1 MNKTTCTNLL
11 VGTVRRAVLNL
22 SQTARPA
29 VAPYLL
35 AFVAALLL
43 PFAAHAD
50 KLNVVATTPDLAAI
64 AREVGGDRAE
74 VRSLA
79 KPMEDPHFVQAK
91 PSFIVALN
99 KADALIEGG
108 AELESGWL
116 SALLDGTRNRNITA
130 GAGGRIAIA
139 PRIEMLERPR
149 ELDRSHGDV
158 HASGNPHFLTDPE
171 NAKIA
176 AREICE
182 AFCKLDSASA
192 DFYRDNLGKFT
203 ARLDARLA
211 DWRKTLAPLK
221 GARIA
226 AYHNT
231 WAYFARRFELN
242 IDLFLEPKP
251 GIPPSPAH
259 LASVVKTM
267 KSDNVRAVI
276 VEPFQNRKTAESV
289 AAQTGARVVDFA
301 QHPGGVKGTEG
312 GYVELMDYLVAT
324 LAKALDAK

>member
-1 MNKTTCTNLL
+1 
-11 VGTVRRAVLNL
+11 
-22 SQTARPA
+22 
-29 VAPYLL
+29 
-35 AFVAALLL
+35 
-43 PFAAHAD
+43 
-50 KLNVVATTPDLAAI
+50 
-64 AREVGGDRAE
+64 

-108 AELESGWL
+108 AELENGWL
-116 SALLDGTRNRNITA
+116 KALLDGTRNRKIAA
-130 GAGGRIAIA
+130 GSSGRIAIA
-139 PRIEMLERPR
+139 PHIEMLEVPR
-149 ELDRSHGDV
+149 ELDRSHGDI
-158 HASGNPHFLTDPE
+158 HETGNPHFLTDPA

-182 AFCKLDSASA
+182 AFCQLDTSSANFFRA
-192 DFYRDNLGKFT
+192 NLVKFDE
-203 ARLDARLA
+203 RLDAKLA
-211 DWRKTLAPLK
+211 EWKRTLAPFK

-231 WAYFARRFELN
+231 WLYFARRFELN

-259 LASVVKTM
+259 LANVVRTM
-267 KSDNVRAVI
+267 KSENVRAII

-301 QHPGGVKGTEG
+301 QYPGGVKGTDD
-312 GYVELMDYLVAT
+312 GYIELMDYLVST
-324 LAKALDAK
+324 LAKALNER